1 MKERRT
7 WSFSR
12 RVAVP
17 ALLAL
22 SVVISSPTKSW
33 AIAGCCCGRS
43 SLLER
48 FESTDVA
55 VFCRRTNDA
64 ILDTDEPVWFEA
76 TEVLKGAEFLP
87 QEVAGPKLPYRFKAT
102 VYGDQPAVAFLA
114 FGFLDPNDVKLEW
127 GVATPL
133 NNRELTYAR
142 CIAKF
147 PPDPTGTQRLKLL
160 LPFLDAPEEFIAQD
174 ILDTLTDFNY
184 GDLRALSGEVS
195 AKMLREW
202 IAEPEL
208 WSSRRAL
215 YLKLLSICGDESDL
229 PLVRKIVE
237 GREERDGDGVRAAA
251 IGCYLALGGENAL
264 PLFESLYFTAD
275 ESSSE
280 PADQVQRISDAVDR
294 LMFDQHIYS
303 AIEGLRFA
311 SCDRGSISRRRSI
324 TAFRRVLDH
333 PDAAAQVVPELAR
346 LKDWDSTPRLA
357 ELFRAAKNVDADE
370 WNSVRV
376 SIILFLRRSPRPD
389 AAALLREFAEL
400 DPAAIRNANLSEQ

>member
-1 MKERRT
+1 MKERQT
-7 WSFSR
+7 CSFSR

-22 SVVISSPTKSW
+22 SVVISSPTESW
-33 AIAGCCCGRS
+33 AIIGCGGRRS

-55 VFCRRTNDA
+55 VFCRRIDDA
-64 ILDTDEPVWFEA
+64 TLATDEPAWFEA

-87 QEVAGPKLPYRFKAT
+87 REVAGPKLPYRFKAT

-114 FGFLDPNDVKLEW
+114 FAFLDPNEVKLEW
-127 GVATPL
+127 GVATLL

-147 PPDPTGTQRLKLL
+147 PPEPTGTQRLKLL
-160 LPFLDAPEEFIAQD
+160 LPFLDAPEELIAQD

-202 IAEPEL
+202 LAEPEL
-208 WSSRRAL
+208 WSGRLAL

-229 PLVRKIVE
+229 PLVRKFVE

-264 PLFESLYFTAD
+264 PLIESLYLTAD
-275 ESSSE
+275 KSSSD
-280 PADQVQRISDAVDR
+280 PTDHLQRISDAVDR
-294 LMFDQHIYS
+294 LTFEQHIYS
-303 AIEGLRFA
+303 AVDGLRFV
-311 SCDRGSISRRRSI
+311 SCDQGAISRRRSI

-357 ELFRAAKNVDADE
+357 EMLRAAKNVDADE

-376 SIILFLRRSPRPD
+376 SIILFLRKSPRPD
-389 AAALLREFAEL
+389 AAVLLTAFAEL
-400 DPAAIRNANLSEQ
+400 DPGAIRNANLTEQ